1 MRKPVPG
8 PLSPNWSQEFARLA
22 VEQPQLPHVPGVSTD
37 PTHTAPPAAPPL
49 DWEADLEKERAE
61 FIEAVIELRDGLR
74 KAGLDGTPR
83 MAEQSPEAG
92 SEAAPSHLVGLTITG
107 MVPPPSV
114 PKAEGNAVS
123 IRTLWEIADRREE
136 KGRREGVEEGRRE
149 GLEEGSLGKTLKKD
163 VGFLLQLLSENT
175 RVTKAKTTFMREIM
189 RRDNVSE
196 IRALDRYKD
205 AWKWIR
211 DHKKNATSM

>member
-22 VEQPQLPHVPGVSTD
+22 VEQPQLPSVPSASTD
-37 PTHTAPPAAPPL
+37 PTPDPTRTEPPAAPPP
-49 DWEADLEKERAE
+49 DWAADLEKERAE
-61 FIEAVIELRDGLR
+61 YIEAVIELRARLR

-92 SEAAPSHLVGLTITG
+92 SEAAPSQLMGLTITG
-107 MVPPPSV
+107 MVPPPSA

-123 IRTLWEIADRREE
+123 VRTLWEIADRREE
-136 KGRREGVEEGRRE
+136 EGRRE
-149 GLEEGSLGKTLKKD
+149 GIEEGSMGKTLKKD
-163 VGFLLQLLSENT
+163 VGLLKHLLGENP
-175 RVTKAKTTFMREIM
+175 RVTRAKTKFMQEIT

-211 DHKKNATSM
+211 DRKKNATPM

>member
-22 VEQPQLPHVPGVSTD
+22 VEQPQLPHVPTVSID
-37 PTHTAPPAAPPL
+37 PTRTAPPAAPPP
-49 DWEADLEKERAE
+49 DWEPDLEKERAE
-61 FIEAVIELRDGLR
+61 FIESVIKLRAGLR
-74 KAGLDGTPR
+74 KAGLDGSPR
-83 MAEQSPEAG
+83 MAEQSPG
-92 SEAAPSHLVGLTITG
+92 AAPSHPTGLTITG
-107 MVPPPSV
+107 MVPPPSA
-114 PKAEGNAVS
+114 PKAERNAVS

-136 KGRREGVEEGRRE
+136 EGRREGLEEGRRE

-163 VGFLLQLLSENT
+163 VGLLLQLLRENT
-175 RVTKAKTTFMREIM
+175 RVTKAKTKFMQEIM

-196 IRALDRYKD
+196 IRSLDRYKH

-211 DHKKNATSM
+211 DHKKNPTSM